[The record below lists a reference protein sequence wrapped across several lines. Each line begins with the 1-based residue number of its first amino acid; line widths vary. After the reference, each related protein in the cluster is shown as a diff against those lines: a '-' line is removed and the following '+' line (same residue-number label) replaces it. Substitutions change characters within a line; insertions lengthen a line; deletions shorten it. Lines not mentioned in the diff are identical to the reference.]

1 MCIINDNFK
10 RFYCER
16 EGSNNEVKLV
26 LITYICIIIVI
37 NKIIQAILWV
47 FINTIIGKMSI
58 I

>member
-37 NKIIQAILWV
+37 NKIIPAILWV